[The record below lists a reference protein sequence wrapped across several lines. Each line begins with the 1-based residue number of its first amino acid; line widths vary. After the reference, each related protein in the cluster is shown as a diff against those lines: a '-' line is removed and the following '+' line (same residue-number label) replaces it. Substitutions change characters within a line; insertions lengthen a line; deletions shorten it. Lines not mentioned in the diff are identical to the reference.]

1 MGNTYKFDRMFI
13 PLYTQTLTIC
23 LHDTQAQNDKIL
35 IMLPDFRVRQ
45 RDYLLEISRALTQEL
60 DREKLLARILKIA
73 IEMLAGQAGI
83 IALKQ
88 TEGWRVAAA
97 HGIAPAFLSYL
108 APLLAEE
115 KVAELDVR
123 ELNRMLKELTYTAS
137 MGLLNGTALPLAAHG
152 QVIGVIFIFRN
163 YPDLFTP
170 NDRVLLQSF
179 ANQAAIAV
187 YNAQLY
193 GQVSYEKQRLDALL
207 DSAAD
212 GILILNADHTI
223 ERVNLAFEKLYNR
236 SRAEI
241 TGRQHNEIIRWAV
254 EPQGKTLEEAIANG
268 WPLTPNATL
277 YVEGDLKRP
286 EPPPIPIGVT
296 YAPLLSS
303 EGKLR
308 NVIVSVRDIT
318 HFRTAEEIKSTF
330 ISIVSHELRTP
341 VALIKGYASTLRRD
355 DAKWDK
361 HTISDSLA
369 VIEEE
374 ADRLS
379 KMIDDLLDASRLQ
392 AGGLS
397 LNRADVSLST
407 VAGRVAERFASQ
419 STKHKIVAEFPE
431 KFPVILA
438 DETRIEQV
446 IANLVSN
453 SLKYATHGEIR
464 ISGSVR
470 PEQVIVCVSDE
481 GPGIEAKDLPHIFDR
496 FYRSTNAVKQTKGA
510 GLGLYLARAIIEAH
524 GGRIW
529 ADASTGFPPSGT
541 MRRAQSDSSAQRPK
555 PDSGARICFSLPR

>member
-1 MGNTYKFDRMFI
+1 
-13 PLYTQTLTIC
+13 
-23 LHDTQAQNDKIL
+23 
-35 IMLPDFRVRQ
+35 MLPDFRVRQ

-60 DREKLLARILKIA
+60 DLEKLLARILRIA

-83 IALKQ
+83 IALKE
-88 TEGWRVAAA
+88 TGWRVATA

-108 APLLAEE
+108 TPLLAEE
-115 KVAELDVR
+115 NVRELNVN

-179 ANQAAIAV
+179 ADQAAIAV
-187 YNAQLY
+187 FNARLY
-193 GQVSYEKQRLDALL
+193 GEVSYEKQRLDALL

-212 GILILNADHTI
+212 GILIFNADLTI
-223 ERVNLAFEKLYNR
+223 ERVNDAFEKIYGKTHDELVNV
-236 SRAEI
+236 SHDEV
-241 TGRQHNEIIRWAV
+241 IRWAQA
-254 EPQGKTLEEAIANG
+254 PQGSTLNEAIANG

-277 YVEGDLKRP
+277 YVEGDLERP
-286 EPPPIPIGVT
+286 LPPALPVGIT
-296 YAPLLSS
+296 YAPLLSN

-308 NVIVSVRDIT
+308 NIIVSVRDIT
-318 HFRTAEEIKSTF
+318 HFRNADEIKSTF

-397 LNRADVSLST
+397 LNRGDLSLPNLT
-407 VAGRVAERFASQ
+407 KRVAEKLATQ
-419 STKHKIVAEFPE
+419 SKNHTIVTDFPDN
-431 KFPVILA
+431 FPILLA

-446 IANLVSN
+446 LINLVSN
-453 SLKYATHGEIR
+453 ALKYTPKGEIK
-464 ISGSVR
+464 ISGQMR
-470 PEQVIVCVSDE
+470 AEQVIVCVSDQ
-481 GPGIEAKDLPHIFDR
+481 GPGIEARDLPHIFDR

-510 GLGLYLARAIIEAH
+510 GLGLYLARAIVEAH

-529 ADASTGFPPSGT
+529 ADTSTRPGG
-541 MRRAQSDSSAQRPK
+541 QSAPRPK

>member
-1 MGNTYKFDRMFI
+1 
-13 PLYTQTLTIC
+13 
-23 LHDTQAQNDKIL
+23 
-35 IMLPDFRVRQ
+35 MLPDFRVRQ

-60 DREKLLARILKIA
+60 DLEILLERILRIS

-83 IALKQ
+83 IALKEQ
-88 TEGWRVAAA
+88 EGWRVSAA

-108 APLLAEE
+108 TPLLAEE
-115 KVAELDVR
+115 NVRELDVL

-137 MGLLNGTALPLAAHG
+137 MGLLNGTALALAAHG

-163 YPDLFTP
+163 YADVFTP
-170 NDRVLLQSF
+170 NDRIILQSF
-179 ANQAAIAV
+179 ANQAAIAI

-193 GQVSYEKQRLDALL
+193 GQVSYEKQRLDALV

-212 GILILNADHTI
+212 GIIILNADLTI
-223 ERVNLAFEKLYNR
+223 ERVNDAFERMYGKIHDQLVNQY
-236 SRAEI
+236 
-241 TGRQHNEIIRWAV
+241 HDDIIQWARD
-254 EPQGKTLEEAIANG
+254 PQGATLKEAIATG

-277 YVEGDLKRP
+277 YVEGDLEREFP
-286 EPPPIPIGVT
+286 SPLPVGVT
-296 YAPLLSS
+296 YAPLLSP

-318 HFRTAEEIKSTF
+318 HFRTADEIKATF

-355 DAKWDK
+355 DARWDK
-361 HTISDSLA
+361 HTISESLS

-397 LNRADVSLST
+397 LNRADVSLPALTARIVDRFST
-407 VAGRVAERFASQ
+407 Q
-419 STKHKIVAEFPE
+419 TNKHNFLADFPE
-431 KFPVILA
+431 KFPIVLA

-446 IANLVSN
+446 MMNLISN
-453 SLKYATHGEIR
+453 ALKYAPAGEIK
-464 ISGSVR
+464 ITGSVR
-470 PEQVIVCVSDE
+470 PEQIVICVSDQ

-496 FYRSTNAVKQTKGA
+496 FYRSTKAVKHTKGA
-510 GLGLYLARAIIEAH
+510 GLGLYLARAIVEAH

-529 ADASTGFPPSGT
+529 VD
-541 MRRAQSDSSAQRPK
+541 PK

>member
-1 MGNTYKFDRMFI
+1 
-13 PLYTQTLTIC
+13 
-23 LHDTQAQNDKIL
+23 
-35 IMLPDFRVRQ
+35 MLPDFRVRQ

-97 HGIAPAFLSYL
+97 QGIAPAFLSYL
-108 APLLAEE
+108 APLLEEE

-137 MGLLNGTALPLAAHG
+137 MGLLNGTALPLAARG
-152 QVIGVIFIFRN
+152 EVIGVIFIFRN
-163 YPDLFTP
+163 YPDLFTH

-179 ANQAAIAV
+179 ADQAAIAV
-187 YNAQLY
+187 HNAQLY
-193 GQVSYEKQRLDALL
+193 SEVSYEKQRLDALL

-212 GILILNADHTI
+212 GILILNVDHTI
-223 ERVNLAFEKLYNR
+223 ERVNHAFEAMYNR
-236 SRAEI
+236 PRAEI
-241 TGRQHNEIIRWAV
+241 TGRDHDEIICWAA

-277 YVEGDLKRP
+277 YVEGDLERP
-286 EPPPIPIGVT
+286 EPPPLPVGIT
-296 YAPLLSS
+296 YAPLLSE

-308 NVIVSVRDIT
+308 NIIVSVRDIT

-355 DAKWDK
+355 DARWDK
-361 HTISDSLA
+361 HTINDSLK

-397 LNRADVSLST
+397 LKKADVSLS
-407 VAGRVAERFASQ
+407 VLAARVAERLGSQ
-419 STKHKIVAEFPE
+419 SKKHKITTDFPE
-431 KFPVILA
+431 RFPVILA
-438 DETRIEQV
+438 DEMRIEQV

-453 SLKYATHGEIR
+453 AIKYAPEGEIR

-510 GLGLYLARAIIEAH
+510 GLGLYLARAIVEAH

-529 ADASTGFPPSGT
+529 ADASTG
-541 MRRAQSDSSAQRPK
+541 SAQRPK